1 MTELHGIYIDHRMTT
16 PFAMAQL
23 SGKIKLLATDL
34 ARSGVLLLA
43 TCVRVEAYGDE
54 TALRNI
60 DKTMFSGFLHQRIE
74 GAAAIA
80 QRLAEI
86 ASSAHSQILGES
98 YVSHQLAKSIELV
111 NPNAPISQ
119 VARFALDIGRAARER
134 QRFIA
139 SFNYDQIVRDI
150 IADRFAEGEQP
161 DRLYMIGAGMLGR
174 GLIRSGVGERFR
186 STIVVTRNPKTLRKR
201 LRPYADIEVA
211 LMRPEEIG
219 QEREPRSIVVIATA
233 DINDEYEAVLQNGLL
248 RLEPRT
254 IVDLS
259 SIPALSNVVIRKL
272 NYVNMYGNEFLQ
284 FIEHNNKQLA
294 PKLPLLFSDIEAT
307 LRTVQ
312 IHLSAKDVA
321 DGRIRR
327 GENSNAHGTE

>member
-1 MTELHGIYIDHRMTT
+1 MTELHGAYVDHQMTT

-23 SGKIKLLATDL
+23 SARIKPLATDL
-34 ARSGVLLLA
+34 ARSGVVLLA
-43 TCVRVEAYGDE
+43 TCVRVEVYGDE
-54 TALRNI
+54 SALGNVDRTI
-60 DKTMFSGFLHQRIE
+60 FYGFSYKRIE

-111 NPNAPISQ
+111 NPDLPIFQ
-119 VARFALDIGRAARER
+119 VARFALDMGRAARER
-134 QRFIA
+134 QRFVA

-150 IADRFAEGEQP
+150 IADRFSNGETP
-161 DRLYMIGAGMLGR
+161 DRLYIIGAGMLGR
-174 GLIRSGVGERFR
+174 GLIRSGVGQQFR

-201 LRPYADIEVA
+201 LRACADIEVA
-211 LMRPEEIG
+211 FMRPEDIG
-219 QEREPRSIVVIATA
+219 QEREPGSIVVIATA
-233 DINDEYEAVLQNGLL
+233 DVNDEYEATLQSGLL

-259 SIPALSNVVIRKL
+259 SIPALSDAGVRKL
-272 NYVNMYGNEFLQ
+272 NYVGMYGGEFLR
-284 FIEHNNKQLA
+284 FIEHNNRQLM
-294 PKLPLLFSDIEAT
+294 PKLPLLISDIEAT

-312 IHLSAKDVA
+312 IHLSAKV
-321 DGRIRR
+321 
-327 GENSNAHGTE
+327 SSP